1 MTRSESL
8 YKRVE
13 IEKECVLMRIAYVKS
28 RRVGDGEFWSD
39 LVRLI
44 VLSYL
49 RCHFQHPPFHLG
61 IQIAGGILQ
70 VINTGVGHPPSHR
83 RSWLSH
89 LWYWWMRP
97 RGGDSTDGEKTFLC
111 ELLHHTRPGINW
123 VDHWY
128 LAWSVTD
135 NDIQWTNIISM
146 TGSLSLN
153 MEKSQL
159 LKKVLLSKW
168 RNNVGKINSM

>member
-13 IEKECVLMRIAYVKS
+13 IEKEKECVIDVS
-28 RRVGDGEFWSD
+28 RRVGDWEFWSD

-49 RCHFQHPPFHLG
+49 WRHFQHPPFHLG

-70 VINTGVGHPPSHR
+70 VINTGVGQPSSHR

-111 ELLHHTRPGINW
+111 ELLHHTWPGSNELI
-123 VDHWY
+123 
-128 LAWSVTD
+128 TD
-135 NDIQWTNIISM
+135 IWPGQLRIMIFSGGWRSTNIISM
-146 TGSLSLN
+146 TAVSQYG
-153 MEKSQL
+153 KSTTP
-159 LKKVLLSKW
+159 SF
-168 RNNVGKINSM
+168 